1 VRARII
7 AGLVALGL
15 VAAPIGAAPGQSWRA
30 AALESFDISWQ
41 TINDT
46 FHDPTFGGL
55 DWAAVRDQLRPR
67 AEAATSPDE
76 VRAAIRDMLARLG
89 RSHFALIS
97 TSTASPGEGGGG
109 EATVAVEM
117 RLDGGRPVITR
128 VEPDST
134 AAAAGLRGGD
144 AILAVDGRQVET
156 PLPSHDE
163 DPRATLLAWQ
173 RVNNWLRGARGSS
186 ARLRVAGVGGAERE
200 VVVARE
206 RDRGQV
212 VRFGNL
218 PPLAVRTDV
227 VERGTPGDRR
237 VGVIAFSS
245 WMPAAAVPISEG
257 VDRFRQADGLVIDL
271 RGNLGGLV
279 DMVRGV
285 AGHVLDEPV
294 SLGRMQTRGS
304 MLEFRANPRKST
316 PDGRAVEPFAG
327 PVAVLVDELTA
338 SASECFAGGLQSLG
352 RVRVFGRRTAGQALP
367 AATRGLPNGDVLMYV
382 IGDFVTPS
390 GRRLEGDGVMPD
402 QVVPIDREALAAG
415 RDPVLEAAL
424 AWVDAEAERQ
434 PARHLP

>member
-1 VRARII
+1 MRKRIA
-7 AGLVALGL
+7 AGVVAFALNL
-15 VAAPIGAAPGQSWRA
+15 ATVSGAAVADQSWRP
-30 AALESFDISWQ
+30 AALESFDVTWQ
-41 TINDT
+41 TIHDT

-55 DWAAVRDQLRPR
+55 DWVAVREQLRPK
-67 AEAATSPDE
+67 AESAASPDE
-76 VRAAIRDMLARLG
+76 VRAVIREMLARLG

-97 TSTASPGEGGGG
+97 ATSASADDIGGG
-109 EATVAVEM
+109 EAGVAVDV
-117 RLDGGRPVITR
+117 RIAGGHAIITR
-128 VEPDST
+128 VEPAST
-134 AAAAGLRGGD
+134 AANAGLRGGE
-144 AILAVDGRQVET
+144 AVLAVGEKPT
-156 PLPSHDE
+156 EAPLPAHDD

-173 RVNNWLRGARGSS
+173 RINGRLRGAPGSEV
-186 ARLRVAGVGGAERE
+186 RLRVAGAGGAVRE
-200 VVVARE
+200 VTVERE

-212 VRFGNL
+212 IRFGNL
-218 PPLAVRTDV
+218 PPLTVRTQV
-227 VERGTPGDRR
+227 FERGTPGDRR

-245 WMPAAAVPISEG
+245 WMPAAAVPIAEG

-279 DMVRGV
+279 EMMRGV
-285 AGHVLDEPV
+285 AGHVLDEPL
-294 SLGRMQTRGS
+294 SLGSMQTRES
-304 MLEFRANPRKST
+304 TLEFRVNPRKST

-327 PVAVLVDELTA
+327 PVAILVDELTA

-367 AATRGLPNGDVLMYV
+367 AATRALPNGDVLMYV

-424 AWVDAEAERQ
+424 AWVDAEA
-434 PARHLP
+434 ARRGSR